1 MHRHVAF
8 LFLSKFHIFSLQISI
23 IGLVEDKLLLS
34 EEKNSFD
41 ITAWKKPLI
50 PFVVLTYVPF
60 LLHFLL
66 QVGGLPSVVGNFF
79 FNSLRTWVGSCNELF
94 TLKLFL

>member
-1 MHRHVAF
+1 LKFCPGF
-8 LFLSKFHIFSLQISI
+8 LLRL
-23 IGLVEDKLLLS
+23 LVEDKLLLS

-66 QVGGLPSVVGNFF
+66 QVGGLPSVVGEFF
-79 FNSLRTWVGSCNELF
+79 LILLERR
-94 TLKLFL
+94 